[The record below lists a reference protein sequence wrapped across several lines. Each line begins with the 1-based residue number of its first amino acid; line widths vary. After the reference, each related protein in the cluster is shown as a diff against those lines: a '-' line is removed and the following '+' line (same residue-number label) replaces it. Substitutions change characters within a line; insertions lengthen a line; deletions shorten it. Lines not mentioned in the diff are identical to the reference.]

1 MNRKVGSRLLG
12 GFTAASVLLVANCA
26 INPVSGRREFTL
38 ISEAQE
44 IAMGKQ
50 GAADVT
56 AAIGLYPDER
66 IQGYVSAIGQAISK
80 RTERAN
86 LAWEYHVIDDASV
99 NAFALPGG
107 FVFVTRGLLTQMTSE
122 AELASVLGHESGH
135 IAARHSVQQMSRQQ
149 LATLGLGLGSALSP
163 FLAKYGEVAAAGVG
177 LLMLKNSREDE
188 THADKLGFWYA
199 VAEGYDTREMIAL
212 FEMLQRD
219 AALGGRGRLPEW
231 QASHPDP
238 EHRIRDIQRLIEASS
253 HDFGA
258 LKVDRDAFI
267 QRLDGMTF
275 GEDPRAGY
283 FRGALFL
290 HPDLAF
296 TLRFPEGWRTQ
307 NGADAVTAISPAE
320 DAIVQL
326 RAAAGSA
333 SQAAHK
339 FLTQEGVREGRRTTG
354 TVHGNTA
361 VSADFTATEGEQSLQ
376 GTATFIE
383 QDGRTWAIIAYTEL
397 ARFET
402 YSAAFRLSLGSFQ
415 RLTDPVALAVQ
426 PLRIDVVAA
435 PRAMTLK
442 EFNGLKPS
450 AIGLEEVAMINGM
463 ATGTVLRAGQ
473 PVKRVVGTPLPR

>member
-1 MNRKVGSRLLG
+1 MNRKVGRWLVG
-12 GFTAASVLLVANCA
+12 GFTVASALLVTNCA
-26 INPVSGRREFTL
+26 INPVTGRRELSL

-44 IAMGKQ
+44 IAMGRQ
-50 GAADVT
+50 GAAEV
-56 AAIGLYPDER
+56 AASIGLYPDER
-66 IQGYVSAIGQAISK
+66 IQEYVSAMGQAISK

-86 LAWEYHVIDDASV
+86 LSWEYRVLDDASV

-107 FVFVTRGLLTQMTSE
+107 FVFVTRGLLSQMTSA
-122 AELASVLGHESGH
+122 AELASVIGHESGH
-135 IAARHSVQQMSRQQ
+135 IAARHSVQQMSQQQ
-149 LATLGLGLGSALSP
+149 LASLGLGLGSALSP
-163 FLAKYGEVAAAGVG
+163 FLAKYGEVAAAGIG
-177 LLMLKNSREDE
+177 LLMLKNSRDDE

-199 VAEGYDTREMIAL
+199 VAEGYDTREMISL

-231 QASHPDP
+231 QATHPDP
-238 EHRIRDIQRLIEASS
+238 ENRIRDIQRLIATST
-253 HDFGA
+253 HDFAA
-258 LKVDRDAFI
+258 LKVDREAFI

-320 DAIVQL
+320 DAIIQL

-333 SQAAHK
+333 SQAADK
-339 FLTQEGVREGRRTTG
+339 FLGQEGVRTGRRTTS
-354 TVHGNTA
+354 TLHGNRVVTA
-361 VSADFTATEGEQSLQ
+361 EFTATDEAASLQ
-376 GTATFIE
+376 GLASFVE
-383 QDGRTWAIIAYTEL
+383 QDGRTWAIIGYTEL
-397 ARFET
+397 SRFNT
-402 YSAAFRLSLGSFQ
+402 YSAAFSLSSGSFQ

-426 PLRIDVVAA
+426 PLRIEVDAA

-442 EFNGLKPS
+442 DFCSLMPS
-450 AIGLEEVAMINGM
+450 TITLEEIAMINGM
-463 ATGTVLRAGQ
+463 TTATILRTGQ
-473 PVKRVVGTPLPR
+473 LVKRVVGTPLPR